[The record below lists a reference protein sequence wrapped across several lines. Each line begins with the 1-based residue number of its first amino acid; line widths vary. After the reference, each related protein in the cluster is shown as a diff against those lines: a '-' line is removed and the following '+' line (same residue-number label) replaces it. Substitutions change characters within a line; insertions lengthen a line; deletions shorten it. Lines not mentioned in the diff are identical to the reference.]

1 MTAALSTDGSVV
13 DGATPAPAGIA
24 ERPAIDPAVLAVVAA
39 AVDQAW
45 PRPRVV
51 AAAPPSGPPAWRFS
65 GRWWSRPATSRRERP
80 WNASR

>member
-1 MTAALSTDGSVV
+1 MTAGTVTDGTVT
-13 DGATPAPAGIA
+13 DGPAPATAGIA
-24 ERPAIDPAVLAVVAA
+24 ERPGIDPEVLAVVAA

-51 AAAPPSGPPAWRFS
+51 APAPPSGPPAWRFS

-80 WNASR
+80 WNAGR